1 VNALE
6 IIRKSVEI
14 HSQRQAYEDEKS
26 SLTFEE
32 VWQLAEG
39 VAGHLAS
46 AGVGANERVAL
57 FLEDG
62 SDALCGL
69 IGIWLVGG
77 IPIPINRSL
86 NEEKIGFIVNQAD
99 PHWALVPAEGIGD
112 RVPDSKQIKL
122 ESASACARADVAVP
136 KLASDG
142 DAMILYTSGTTG
154 VPKGVLHSH
163 HALALNAVEMSDFI
177 SLGPQDR
184 LFLNIPF
191 YYSNSISHLLMSLFK
206 GSCICATFGFLFG
219 DALLKKVAAFKA
231 TGFGGVPAHYVRI
244 ADAIEDGA
252 DTPELR
258 FLMNSGDHL
267 PINVLKTL
275 LGAFPSSEFYCV
287 YGISECA
294 PRVCCLPPDK
304 VTEKMGSVGRPLP
317 STEIEIIDENGAP
330 ARAGD
335 IGEVYVRSACLMKEY
350 FRAPEVTAESMTENG
365 FKTGDLGYVDEDGDL
380 FLTGRNDAVFKSGGE
395 KVSCRLIEETL
406 RDSELFRE
414 TLEDVVVLAIE
425 DHFLGKVPCVYYVAK
440 TDADF
445 DQRAVRRYLSAK
457 LPRSHVPSEF
467 VALNEIQRS
476 ASGKVVKDALRDPA
490 NRVSAAAQ
498 G

>member
-1 VNALE
+1 MNALE
-6 IIRKSVEI
+6 IIRKSVEA
-14 HSQRQAYEDEKS
+14 HRQRPAYEDDET
-26 SLTFEE
+26 SLTFGE
-32 VWQLAEG
+32 VWQLAQN
-39 VAGHLAS
+39 VAGHLVS
-46 AGVGANERVAL
+46 SGIGSNDRVAL

-62 SDALCGL
+62 SDALCAL
-69 IGIWLVGG
+69 IGIWLAGG

-86 NEEKIGFIVNQAD
+86 NEEKIGFIINQAD
-99 PHWALVPAEGIGD
+99 PHWALVSPEGIGD
-112 RVPDSKQIKL
+112 RIADSKQIRI
-122 ESASACARADVAVP
+122 EGASACKTAEIRVP
-136 KLASDG
+136 DIASDD

-163 HALALNAVEMSDFI
+163 HALALNAVEMSDF
-177 SLGPQDR
+177 LGLSPTDR

-231 TGFGGVPAHYVRI
+231 TGFGGVPAHYVRV
-244 ADAIEDGA
+244 ADALEEGA
-252 DTPELR
+252 IAPELR

-275 LGAFPSSEFYCV
+275 LKAFPSAEFYCV

-330 ARAGD
+330 ARTGE

-350 FRAPEVTAESMTENG
+350 FRAPEVTAESMTEKG

-406 RDSELFRE
+406 RDSELFHDCM
-414 TLEDVVVLAIE
+414 EDVVVLAME
-425 DHFLGKVPCVYYVAK
+425 DHFLGKVPCIYYVSRPGS
-440 TDADF
+440 DF
-445 DQRAVRRYLSAK
+445 DQRAIRRYLSSK
-457 LPRSHVPSEF
+457 LPRSHIPSEF
-467 VALNEIQRS
+467 VALREIQRS

-490 NRVSAAAQ
+490 NRMSPA
-498 G
+498 GND